1 MCDEFTAA
9 AEEAALGQKG
19 LNRRQFAALSAAGM
33 ALAGCAGTAV
43 KASGGSDVSEKMVS
57 ITTADGV
64 CDAFFVHP
72 AKDAYPGVVM
82 WPDIAGLR
90 DAFKIMARSLAA
102 EGYSV
107 LVVNQYYRSS
117 PAPVMQSFSEY
128 RTPEGQE
135 KIKPMR
141 ELLDPAAITRD
152 ATAFVAFLD
161 QRDEVDKARG
171 IGSNGYCMGGPFTVR
186 AAAAVPSR
194 MKAAASFH
202 GAGMVTD
209 APDSP
214 HRLLAKTQASYL
226 IAIARNDDERQPE
239 QKTEL
244 RKAADAAGR
253 PAEIEVYP
261 ADHGW
266 CVADSPAYD
275 PNAADKAWQRMLA
288 LYEKL

>member
-1 MCDEFTAA
+1 MCDEFTVS
-9 AEEAALGQKG
+9 AEEAALERRG
-19 LNRRQFAALSAAGM
+19 LDRRQFAALSAAGL
-33 ALAGCAGTAV
+33 ALAGCSGSAV

-72 AKDAYPGVVM
+72 AKGTHPGVVM

-90 DAFKIMARSLAA
+90 DAFKIMARGLAA
-102 EGYSV
+102 EGYAV
-107 LVVNQYYRSS
+107 LVVNQYYRSA

-128 RTPEGQE
+128 RTAEGPE
-135 KIKPMR
+135 KIRPMR

-152 ATAFVAFLD
+152 AQAFVAFLD
-161 QRDEVDKARG
+161 QQGEVDTARG

-186 AAAAVPSR
+186 AAAAVPAR
-194 MKAAASFH
+194 VKAAASFH
-202 GAGMVTD
+202 GAGLVTGM
-209 APDSP
+209 PDSP
-214 HRLLAKTQASYL
+214 DQLLAKTQASFL
-226 IAIARNDDERQPE
+226 FAIARNDDERQPE
-239 QKTEL
+239 QKTML

-275 PNAADKAWQRMLA
+275 PNAADKAWKRMLA
-288 LYEKL
+288 LYAKL

>member
-1 MCDEFTAA
+1 MCDEFTAS
-9 AEEAALGQKG
+9 AEEAALERRG
-19 LNRRQFAALSAAGM
+19 LDRRQFAALSAAGL

-43 KASGGSDVSEKMVS
+43 RASGGSDVSEKMVS
-57 ITTADGV
+57 ITMADGV
-64 CDAFFVHP
+64 CDAFCVHP
-72 AKDAYPGVVM
+72 AKGKHPGVIM

-90 DAFKIMARSLAA
+90 DVFKIMARGLAA
-102 EGYSV
+102 QGYAV

-128 RTPEGQE
+128 RTVAGQE
-135 KIKPMR
+135 LVRPMR

-152 ATAFVAFLD
+152 ARAFVAFLD
-161 QRDEVDKARG
+161 QCEEVDKARG

-194 MKAAASFH
+194 VKAAVSLH

-214 HRLLAKTQASYL
+214 HRLLGKTQAGF
-226 IAIARNDDERQPE
+226 IFAIARNDDERQPE
-239 QKTEL
+239 QKGEL

-253 PAEIEVYP
+253 PTEVEVYP

-275 PNAADKAWQRMLA
+275 PNAADRAWQQMLA
-288 LYEKL
+288 LYAKL